1 MTQDSQIR
9 RNPDGSIDM
18 SYYLGKGRD
27 CRSRAALRFVARPR
41 LVLASH
47 LTGGLR
53 TSPPAIVLHQTAQTD
68 KARAT

>member
-27 CRSRAALRFVARPR
+27 CRSRAALRFVARAR

-53 TSPPAIVLHQTAQTD
+53 TSPSRRPSGPPQDEV
-68 KARAT
+68 RE